1 MGDEE
6 EQGGGVANR
15 EAIAAALG
23 KGWPPNR
30 EDIRKLEERWLLK
43 LLAITAAY

>member
-1 MGDEE
+1 M
-6 EQGGGVANR
+6 ANR

-30 EDIRKLEERWLLK
+30 EDIRKVEERWLLK